1 MITRLAV
8 FDMAGTTVKDNG
20 NVADSF
26 LSAFHAHGIGLSRTE
41 VQAVMGYRKI
51 EAIEMLLRDVDMEKS
66 IDKSLI
72 HAIHEDFERIM
83 LEHYMTDQELAP
95 LPFAEELFQWLQ
107 ARGVLVALNTGF
119 TRNITEGILYRL
131 SWKGNPL
138 INGVI
143 CSDEVPEGRPAPFM
157 IRSLMER
164 FNIADPATVI
174 KVGDTEVD
182 ILEGRNA
189 SCGLVISISTGAYT
203 SEQLGKLGP
212 DLVIS
217 SLSELPAYIR

>member
-8 FDMAGTTVKDNG
+8 FDIAGTTVRDKG

-26 LSAFHAHGIGLSRTE
+26 MAAFREHGIELSRAE

-51 EAIEMLLRDVDMEKS
+51 EAIEMLLRDIA
-66 IDKSLI
+66 IDKAMDSSLI
-72 HAIHEDFERIM
+72 QAIHDDFERIM
-83 LEHYMTDQELAP
+83 LEYYMSDPELAP
-95 LPFAEELFQWLQ
+95 LPFAEEVFQWLQ
-107 ARGVLVALNTGF
+107 ARGIRVALNTGF

-131 SWKGNPL
+131 SWKNNPL

-157 IRSLMER
+157 IRKLMDE
-164 FNIADPATVI
+164 FNVADPATVI

-189 SCGLVISISTGAYT
+189 SCGMVVSVSTGAY
-203 SEQLGKLGP
+203 SAAQLETLGP
-212 DLVIS
+212 DLVIG
-217 SLSELPAYIR
+217 SLSELPDYIR

>member
-8 FDMAGTTVKDNG
+8 FDMAGTTVKDKG

-26 LSAFHAHGIGLSRTE
+26 LSAFNAHGIDLPRAE

-51 EAIEMLLRDVDMEKS
+51 EAIEMLLRDIALEKAG
-66 IDKSLI
+66 DKALI
-72 HAIHEDFERIM
+72 HAIHDDFERIM
-83 LEHYMTDQELAP
+83 LEYYMSDQELAP

-107 ARGVLVALNTGF
+107 ARGVKVALNTGF

-131 SWKGNPL
+131 SWKNNPL
-138 INGVI
+138 VNSVI

-157 IRSLMER
+157 IRNLMDQ

-189 SCGLVISISTGAYT
+189 SCGLVISVSTGAYT
-203 SEQLGKLGP
+203 AAQLEELGP
-212 DLVIS
+212 DLVVG